1 MVTQFEYTPLSSN
14 LTEDEQEFADE
25 FNDLVIDYVRGGSDG
40 NRLIQIIL
48 ANLAQMIAVS
58 VNREVP
64 DDYVLDFVKS
74 SFWENYQLA
83 RNVHQGRVQ

>member
-1 MVTQFEYTPLSSN
+1 MVSQFEYTPLSCN

-25 FNDLVIDYVRGGSDG
+25 FNELVLDYVRGGSDG

-48 ANLAQMIAVS
+48 ANLAQMIAIS

-83 RNVHQGRVQ
+83 RNLHQGRVQ